1 MFRSAYSF
9 RTTRNTAIHS
19 RPRCAVTEI
28 STALHE
34 TPRDDRIDPA
44 KSLQLA
50 GVMFETVDRKAVPAS
65 SIRTHRAL
73 APTLMRRIL
82 LYIDANLENR
92 IKNSDL
98 AALACLSVFYFNGV
112 FRTSVGHSPHD
123 YVIRRRLERAQGLM
137 LSTDKTLAEIAA
149 ECGLTDQPHFTR
161 LFRRFVGE
169 SPAAWR
175 RAREHHRRAVH

>member
-1 MFRSAYSF
+1 
-9 RTTRNTAIHS
+9 
-19 RPRCAVTEI
+19 
-28 STALHE
+28 
-34 TPRDDRIDPA
+34 
-44 KSLQLA
+44 
-50 GVMFETVDRKAVPAS
+50 MFETIERKAVPAP
-65 SIRTHRAL
+65 SIRTRRAL
-73 APTLMRRIL
+73 APTLIQRVL

-92 IKNSDL
+92 IRNSDL
-98 AALACLSVFYFNGV
+98 AAMACLSVFYFNGV

-123 YVIRRRLERAQGLM
+123 YVIRRRVERAQGLM

-175 RAREHHRRAVH
+175 RAREYHCRAVHVHEVNAHGNNSMVSRTNALRPDRVRQRM